1 MSLDNLFG
9 KVKTTLLGTFEKI
22 RKSGEFSGM
31 GIIPQTQ
38 TIDDK
43 IYVKTS
49 RELFRKTP
57 RVKLL
62 QRLEYTRRLGMDK
75 DTFKVV
81 EDFLEYLC
89 HNPELPEQDTIHYLN
104 GTKEIGKLPEGD
116 YIEGLYGGFR
126 VDTAGNVYL
135 TPRRLKS

>member
-9 KVKTTLLGTFEKI
+9 KVKATLSDTFEKI
-22 RKSGEFSGM
+22 RKSREFSGM

-49 RELFRKTP
+49 REQLRKTP
-57 RVKLL
+57 RVRLL
-62 QRLEYTRRLGMDK
+62 QRLGYTRRLGMDK

-81 EDFLEYLC
+81 ENFLEYLR
-89 HNPELPEQDTIHYLN
+89 HNPELPEQDIINYLN
-104 GTKEIGKLPEGD
+104 GAKEIGKLPEGY
-116 YIEGLYGGFR
+116 YIEGLYGVFR